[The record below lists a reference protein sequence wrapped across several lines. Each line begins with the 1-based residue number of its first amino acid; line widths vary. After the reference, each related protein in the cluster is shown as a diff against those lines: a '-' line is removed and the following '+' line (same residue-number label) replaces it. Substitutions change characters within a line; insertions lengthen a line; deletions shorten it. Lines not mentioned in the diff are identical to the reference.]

1 MTDSPLRELE
11 RRFRATGSDEDEA
24 AWLRARLQAGSL
36 TPSNLELASYC
47 GHQAALI
54 AFGHSVSPLTIEG
67 IEVEWP
73 TTGHGS
79 ELHVERR
86 HWLDRFLELG
96 GGEAVLRA
104 AVALYRRSP
113 STRPDNDVTLWNTN
127 QRVNP
132 MRDTTI
138 AIEEWILSSRD
149 QAALARFKDGIGLD
163 AAVARNMARCVC
175 PVGGSEPTPAAQ
187 AVQELRGV
195 LRFLRL
201 DVTSATAA
209 IRSELVPWALGYSD
223 PVRERVEALQR
234 EAAGG

>member
-1 MTDSPLRELE
+1 MTDSTLRELE

-24 AWLRARLQAGSL
+24 AWLWARLQAGSL

-47 GHQAALI
+47 GHEAAWSAL
-54 AFGHSVSPLTIEG
+54 GHSVRPLTIEA

-73 TTGHGS
+73 ANGHGP
-79 ELHVERR
+79 ELHLEGR
-86 HWLDRFLELG
+86 HWLVRILELG
-96 GGEAVLRA
+96 GGDAVLRA

-113 STRPDNDVTLWNTN
+113 STRPENDVTLWNTN

-132 MRDTTI
+132 MRDTTT
-138 AIEEWILSSRD
+138 AIEEWILSKRD

-195 LRFLRL
+195 LRFLGL
-201 DVTSATAA
+201 DVPSATAA
-209 IRSELVPWALGYSD
+209 VRSELVPWALGYAD
-223 PVRERVEALQR
+223 PVRDRVEPLQH